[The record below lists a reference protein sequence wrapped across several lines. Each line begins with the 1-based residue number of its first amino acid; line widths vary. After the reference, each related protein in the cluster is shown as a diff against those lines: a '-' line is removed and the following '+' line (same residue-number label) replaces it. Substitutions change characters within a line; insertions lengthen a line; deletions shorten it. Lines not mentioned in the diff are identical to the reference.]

1 VGPYLEFTTNYYTD
15 TSNAHVQ
22 QVEAGKMSATRY
34 VEWALEMVTEE
45 RDRADACFD
54 SHAAK
59 NVVFHVRDAA
69 GSKQGH
75 KIVQKGELTA
85 HRSPGGTTTHDT
97 HSPG

>member
-1 VGPYLEFTTNYYTD
+1 
-15 TSNAHVQ
+15 
-22 QVEAGKMSATRY
+22 MSATRY